1 MTWSVR
7 SRIDES
13 RWFTCEEGM
22 AFTAD
27 PVTAGELWNLP
38 GLNFGLTPVG
48 PVQMGVTTP
57 SELLA
62 AAMWS
67 IPAPEV
73 SGDAPDYP
81 RLPKIPPGAV
91 S

>member
-1 MTWSVR
+1 MS
-7 SRIDES
+7 
-13 RWFTCEEGM
+13 
-22 AFTAD
+22 FTAD
-27 PVTAGELWNLP
+27 SVTRGELWNLP
-38 GLNFGLTPVG
+38 DLNFGLTPVG
-48 PVQMGVTTP
+48 PVQRGVTTP

-73 SGDAPDYP
+73 SGDAPRYP
-81 RLPKIPPGAV
+81 RLPPIPPGAV